1 MPAPAL
7 TEKRLLWLLGAVQFI
22 NMMDFVMVLPLGPDF
37 ARALDIPT
45 HLLGL
50 VAGSYT
56 AAAALAGLA
65 AASRLDRFD
74 RRVALLVALCGLV
87 LGTVAG
93 AAATG
98 VVSML
103 LARVVAGSFGGPA
116 TALTMS
122 ILTDLVAPE
131 RRGRAMGKLMGAFS
145 VASVVG
151 IPAGLEL
158 ARIGGWYLP
167 FIVVA
172 ALGALVIVG
181 VALWLPP
188 LRGHLAA
195 SGAPVT
201 AQRPLRSFLRD
212 PLVALALGGNA
223 VATSG
228 TFALISNLSTFVQ
241 YNLGYPRARL
251 GLMYMLGGSVTFF
264 TMRLTGRAVDRWG
277 ARHIVTG
284 ATALLVGVI
293 TLSFLSE
300 PALLPVPLIFVGFM
314 LANTT
319 RMIGLGTLTTRVP
332 QPFERARFM
341 SLQNAVQHLATSTGA
356 TASTWVLHE
365 RANGALEGMATL
377 GLAATALALILP
389 LVVGALAARVR
400 DRDAAL
406 TQAAPPPVIESLA

>member
-1 MPAPAL
+1 MPAAAL

-50 VAGSYT
+50 IAGSYT
-56 AAAALAGLA
+56 AAAALVGLL

-74 RRVALLVALCGLV
+74 RRAALLIALLGLV

-122 ILTDLVAPE
+122 ILTDLVPPE
-131 RRGRAMGKLMGAFS
+131 RRGHAMGKLMGAFS

-172 ALGALVIVG
+172 VLGALVTLAI
-181 VALWLPP
+181 ALWLPP

-195 SGAPVT
+195 SGAPT
-201 AQRPLRSFLRD
+201 TPQRPLRRFLGD
-212 PLVALALGGNA
+212 PLVALALCGNA

-228 TFALISNLSTFVQ
+228 TFALISNLSAFVQ

-277 ARHIVTG
+277 APRIVTG
-284 ATALLVGVI
+284 ATGLLVGVI
-293 TLSFLSE
+293 TLAFLPEYS
-300 PALLPVPLIFVGFM
+300 LLPVPAIFVGFM

-319 RMIGLGTLTTRVP
+319 RMIGLGALTTRVP

-356 TASTWVLHE
+356 TLSAVVLHE
-365 RANGALEGMATL
+365 RADGALEGMATL
-377 GLAATALALILP
+377 ALGATLLSLILP
-389 LVVGALAARVR
+389 GLVGALAARVR
-400 DRDAAL
+400 RRDAAL
-406 TQAAPPPVIESLA
+406 APPLLAVEPLG